1 MQLFLIVNV
10 VNKVNRQLMYYNI
23 TVRRLATVLEKKNGG
38 PYNKKDQEKRR
49 GQVHTLHFEKGYS
62 AIKIAQTLGVNR
74 NTINEDIKYWYSN
87 IKEEVKQEND
97 DYILRQIGRL
107 ESQRSRVVEK
117 ITENTVKDAIKYE
130 KMLLDMDVRINNLL
144 MKINDSVV
152 HQVTKDTAIQE
163 GKIKDMIL
171 FWMIKYNQDYCLTRE
186 KITSEIINLQQC
198 TIEETSKLFLEL
210 KNLGF
215 ECCKKFNGSE
225 FVYDL
230 MEFAF
235 LRRYLL
241 PNDSFVTIVN
251 ALFILEMHH
260 KEQIKNLEK
269 RFKEK
274 HGAKENWNDQIF
286 EIFDKEKTPLI
297 EKRAEDLSKL
307 VVEAFDE
314 ISDQE
319 SIKKYM
325 NYINV
330 FFGEGELLSRKMMV
344 EE

>member
-1 MQLFLIVNV
+1 MYHNIIVR
-10 VNKVNRQLMYYNI
+10 KV
-23 TVRRLATVLEKKNGG
+23 ATILEKKNGG
-38 PYNKKDQEKRR
+38 PYNKKDQDKRR
-49 GQVHTLHFEKGYS
+49 GQVHILHFEKGYS
-62 AIKIAQTLGVNR
+62 AVKIAQTLGVSR

-87 IKEEVKQEND
+87 IKEEVKQENE
-97 DYILRQIGRL
+97 DYILRQIGRQ
-107 ESQRSRVVEK
+107 ESQRSRIVEK
-117 ITENTVKDAIKYE
+117 ITENKANDAIKYE

-163 GKIKDMIL
+163 DKIKNMIL
-171 FWMIKYNQDYCLTRE
+171 FLMIKYNKDYCLTKE

-198 TIEETSKLFLEL
+198 TIEETSKLLLEL
-210 KNLGF
+210 ENLGLK
-215 ECCKKFNGSE
+215 CCKKLNESE
-225 FVYDL
+225 VVYDL

-251 ALFILEMHH
+251 SLFILETHH

-269 RFKEK
+269 RFKER
-274 HGAKENWNDQIF
+274 HGAEKNWNDQVF
-286 EIFDKEKTPLI
+286 EEFDKEATPLR
-297 EKRAEDLSKL
+297 EKRAEDLSKTI
-307 VVEAFDE
+307 VEAFE
-314 ISDQE
+314 KISDQE

-330 FFGEGELLSRKMMV
+330 FFGDEKLLRKKMIIEGWQ
-344 EE
+344 